1 MTGPKPK
8 IILYNPLPESYTMP
22 LALMSIASSLDQSVY
37 DILLVDARIEK
48 NAHQKVLDN
57 IEGAICFGATI
68 LTGSGINDALEITR
82 LVKTK
87 QPGITTV
94 WGGWHCSLFPL
105 HPLREETSI
114 DITVQGQ
121 GEIAFRE
128 IVDSLVSKNS
138 LSNINGIAWRNDEG
152 KLIKNPA
159 RLMDDINE
167 LPTIDYS
174 LIDVEKYFKRKGK
187 RQLDYISSVGCFYR
201 CAFCADPHV
210 FKRKFTSIT
219 AQRMGEEIEAL
230 YQKYKFDDLN
240 FQDETFFTYRDRVID
255 FANEL
260 IGRKIIVNW
269 AATMRADQGER
280 LTDDEFT
287 LLAKSG
293 LRRVLVGVESGTQ
306 EMMDWLKKDIK
317 IEQVLATAQ
326 KCLAH
331 KIGAQFPVIVGFPG
345 ETEEAFTKSL
355 EFAVYLGGL
364 SDYFDIP
371 IFYFKPYPGSDI
383 TNRAVEQGFKLPETL
398 DEWDKFDYMGS
409 VSPWM
414 SDDRFRLAENV
425 KFYLRLSQTRR
436 RILFPFKQLA
446 RFRVKNMWF
455 AMPFEKWL
463 KNTAKKFLG

>member
-1 MTGPKPK
+1 MTDPKPK

-22 LALMSIASSLDQSVY
+22 LALMSIASSLDQSAFSIV
-37 DILLVDARIEK
+37 IVDARIEK
-48 NAHQKVLDN
+48 SAHQLVIDNLDN
-57 IEGAICFGATI
+57 ALCFGATI

-82 LVKTK
+82 LVKMK
-87 QPGITTV
+87 NPGITTI

-105 HPLREETSI
+105 DPLREEPSI

-121 GEIAFRE
+121 GEIIFRE
-128 IVDSLVSKNS
+128 VIKSLVSKNS
-138 LSNINGIAWRNDEG
+138 FSKIKGIAWRNDEG
-152 KLIKNPA
+152 VLIKNPA
-159 RLMDDINE
+159 RPMDDISE
-167 LPTIDYS
+167 LPPVDYS
-174 LIDVEKYFKRKGK
+174 LIDVEKYYKRKGK

-210 FKRKFTSIT
+210 FKRKFTSIS
-219 AQRMGEEIEAL
+219 ARRMGEETEAL
-230 YQKYKFDDLN
+230 YQKYNFDDLN
-240 FQDETFFTYRDRVID
+240 FQDETFFTYRERVIE
-255 FANEL
+255 FAKEL
-260 IGRKIIVNW
+260 IDRKIVVNW
-269 AATMRADQGER
+269 AATMRADQGDR
-280 LTDDEFT
+280 LTNEEFA

-306 EMMDWLKKDIK
+306 EMMNWLKKDIK

-326 KCLAH
+326 KCLTH

-345 ETEEAFTKSL
+345 ETEEAFNKSL
-355 EFAVYLGGL
+355 EFAVYLGSL

-383 TNRAVEQGFKLPETL
+383 TNQAVEQGFKLPETL

-436 RILFPFKQLA
+436 KILFPFKQMAKL
-446 RFRVKNMWF
+446 RLQKMWF
-455 AMPFEKWL
+455 TLPFEKWL
-463 KNTAKKFLG
+463 KNTTKKFLD